1 MKSNQK
7 FSNRGHVL
15 ASVGAAVG
23 VANLVLFPARVHNYG
38 GLAFVMVFML
48 CTVIYGIPLMIAE
61 TALGKSGQ
69 KDAVAAFEKIGGK
82 KWGKVGWFGIIT
94 TWFILSFYIVVAGW
108 ALYYLYLYLFDFDF
122 IYTGSPGQL
131 FGQFV
136 TDESQVM
143 LFSGIAMAV
152 TIFVVGKQI
161 KAGIEWVSQRFV
173 PLLILLVVLIIVA
186 LPFVDGVTLNYTNI
200 HMDFSKMFTLDAH
213 GKMGFVEAMGQA
225 FFSLS
230 LGATGMV
237 TYGAHLNRKA
247 DVVSNSKLIV
257 HADTF
262 VALLGVLLIIPL
274 FGMNEVLSASPP
286 LVFINLVD
294 AFNHFDPVFA
304 RLIGIA
310 FFLLF
315 NLAILTSSI
324 SMMEPGVSFLK
335 NRFGG
340 TRAKYA
346 AIIGTSIFLLSLPAL
361 YSIDP
366 TNSKLV
372 TNFLGYGDG
381 TGAETSM
388 GYFNFVLDFFGTF
401 CLILGSLLL
410 TLFIGKTWG
419 KERFIN
425 ELKFGNSSLSTQFT
439 GRLFFVIRWIVPL
452 TMVILILG
460 EVLKLAV
467 KMSWV

>member
-38 GLAFVMVFML
+38 GIAFVIVFML
-48 CTVIYGIPLMIAE
+48 CTVIYGVPLMIAE
-61 TALGKSGQ
+61 TALGKRGQ
-69 KDAVAAFEKIGGK
+69 KDAVDAFEQIGGK
-82 KWGKVGWFGIIT
+82 NWGKIGWFGIIT
-94 TWFILSFYIVVAGW
+94 TWFVLSFYIVIAGW
-108 ALYYLYLYLFDFDF
+108 ALYYLYVYLFNFEL
-122 IYTGSPGQL
+122 IYAGSPGQI

-136 TDESQVM
+136 TDELQVI
-143 LFSGIAMAV
+143 LFSGLAMAFTV
-152 TIFVVGKQI
+152 FVVGKQI

-186 LPFVDGVTLNYTNI
+186 LPFVDGVELNYTNI
-200 HMDFSKMFTLDAH
+200 HMDFSKMFTLDEN

-257 HADTF
+257 HTDTL
-262 VALLGVLLIIPL
+262 VAILGAILIIPL

-324 SMMEPGVSFLK
+324 SIMEPGVSFFK
-335 NRFGG
+335 NKFGG
-340 TRAKYA
+340 SRTKFA
-346 AIIGTSIFLLSLPAL
+346 AIIGASIFLLSLPAIF
-361 YSIDP
+361 SIDP
-366 TNSKLV
+366 SNSKWV

-381 TGAETSM
+381 SGAETSM

-401 CLILGSLLL
+401 CLIMGSLLL
-410 TLFIGKTWG
+410 ALFISKKWG
-419 KERFIN
+419 KEGFVN
-425 ELKFGNSSLSTQFT
+425 ELKLGNSTLSPKFT
-439 GRLFFVIRWIVPL
+439 NRLFFVIQWIVPV
-452 TMVILILG
+452 TMAILILG
-460 EVLKLAV
+460 EVIKLAA
-467 KMSWV
+467 KMNWL